1 MFHLIGVAHR
11 VQSKKKGE
19 ELSADQKEYVKRLGD
34 AIKTVKPA
42 LVAEE
47 FSEHALQKLS
57 KDNGTEFESITRP
70 AAESCDVKYR
80 GCDPDDAARKKIG
93 YLEGSDI
100 ALRIAMSDDGNGLS
114 NAEINDCGF
123 ATEVAK
129 YWPLREAFWL
139 GELRDVLDKEVVFVC
154 GDGHIESF
162 RELLKRNKVDSDVL
176 HQGIGVSQRDAEFWR
191 GVIRYLQAHPE
202 LSR

>member
-19 ELSADQKEYVKRLGD
+19 ELSADQKELVKRLGD

-57 KDNGTEFESITRP
+57 KDNGTEFEPITRP

-93 YLEGSDI
+93 YVEGSDI
-100 ALRIAMSDDGNGLS
+100 TLRIAMSADGNGLS
-114 NAEINDCGF
+114 NAEINNRGF

-129 YWPLREAFWL
+129 YWPLREKFWL
-139 GELRDVLDKEVVFVC
+139 DQLGDVLDKSVIFIC
-154 GDGHIESF
+154 GDAHLESFQQLVAGKAIESQIIA
-162 RELLKRNKVDSDVL
+162 R
-176 HQGIGVSQRDAEFWR
+176 HIGVNQSDDAFWGR
-191 GVIRYLQAHPE
+191 VLAYVSAHPE
-202 LSR
+202 LKK